1 MGGLKGRVN
10 RARQDAQA
18 EGVVIELRDGSSRV
32 FDDMHVWAEMF
43 LTRMDLFGG
52 KSKPSEVLD
61 AVRQATPE
69 SRRRFEEEYGT
80 ITPEV
85 HIVAADYQG
94 GWVEVFNLEEDG
106 TVTKARHEGGSEQA
120 ERIRTEARQ
129 SGPTF

>member
-1 MGGLKGRVN
+1 MAGLKGRVR

-18 EGVVIELRDGSSRV
+18 EGVVIELKDGSRRV
-32 FDDMHVWAEMF
+32 FDDMHAWSEMF
-43 LTRMDLFGG
+43 LTTTDLFSG

-94 GWVEVFNLEEDG
+94 GWVEVFILEEDG
-106 TVTKARHEGGSEQA
+106 RVTKVRHEGGS
-120 ERIRTEARQ
+120 
-129 SGPTF
+129 